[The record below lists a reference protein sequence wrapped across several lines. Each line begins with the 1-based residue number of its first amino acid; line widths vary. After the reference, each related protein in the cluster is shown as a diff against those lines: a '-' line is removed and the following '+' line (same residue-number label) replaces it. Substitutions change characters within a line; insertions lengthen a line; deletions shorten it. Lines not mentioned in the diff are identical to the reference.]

1 VAVSRLA
8 VLALSGL
15 LITQDA
21 RAANIEWSR
30 DFSRMF
36 AEAAERGRPVLIDF
50 RGGSCGGRSAPGAL
64 ETRAGTGLA
73 GGMSRPVQQTDLNDC
88 DLMQQEVWG
97 APRIAA
103 AAERFLPVLVDGGDQ
118 TLNVQYQVVATPT
131 TLIADPWGN
140 EVLRVVGYLEPAK
153 MERVLAAVPKD
164 FTALAPFAK
173 TLREDGTDPRALAGA
188 AGFYEGQ
195 GLRQV
200 GERLYEKALSAPTM
214 AADVAAR
221 RQLTISRGLNLL
233 MMNRDKEAASV
244 FEKEIGQAAQGP
256 GTDAL
261 YLGLVNAHLQG
272 GRRKDAEKAVQAL
285 ERAFPDSPYTA
296 RAKQNLA
303 GVGK

>member
-1 VAVSRLA
+1 MVVSRLA
-8 VLALSGL
+8 VLALTSL

-21 RAANIEWSR
+21 PAANIEWSR
-30 DFSRMF
+30 DFARVF

-50 RGGSCGGRSAPGAL
+50 RGASCGGRSAPGAM
-64 ETRAGTGLA
+64 EIRAGTGLA
-73 GGMSRPVQQTDLNDC
+73 GGVSRPVQQTDLSDC

-97 APRIAA
+97 APRIAVV
-103 AAERFLPVLVDGGDQ
+103 AERFLPVLVDGGDQ
-118 TLNVQYQVVATPT
+118 TLNVKYQVVAMPT
-131 TLIADPWGN
+131 TLVADPWGN

-153 MERVLAAVPKD
+153 MERLLAAMPKD

-173 TLREDGTDPRALAGA
+173 ALRQDGTDPRALVGA

-200 GERLYEKALSAPTM
+200 SERLYDRALAAPTI
-214 AADVAAR
+214 ATDVAAR

-233 MMNRDKEAASV
+233 MMNRDKEAASL
-244 FEKEIGQAAQGP
+244 FEKEIGKAAQGP

-272 GRRKDAEKAVQAL
+272 GRRKDAETAVKAL
-285 ERAFPDSPYTA
+285 EKASPDSPYTA
-296 RAKQNLA
+296 RARQNLQ
-303 GVGK
+303 GVRQ